1 MSQEIR
7 PPSPPSRAASA
18 DPGSGLNPVRSYSHP
33 KDTRSCSRERSG
45 SYNSSSKQHSN
56 RSRSG
61 SPRSRSRSL
70 VRPVKV
76 WGDRENPHP
85 STCLGVFH
93 LNFATTEKD
102 LEFEFGKFGKIEK
115 VNVVVDGP
123 SRRSRG
129 FAFIYFE
136 NVADAEKARDAMNG
150 AKIDGFTIRV
160 VFSITNSAHRPT
172 PGVYFH
178 HGKAMKPGF
187 RGRRE
192 GYGRDDYRGRS
203 SYKDRDHD
211 SRNDRKYEHSP
222 PPVRGYHD
230 RGYDHRN
237 RNDHRESKFR
247 LNQHRDYNFR
257 DKDIRFRDERS
268 SSYYDRR
275 FRDDRLKDED
285 KYRNGKD
292 QRSSKDYY
300 DRYYD
305 RSYDEYSSRYHE
317 RRSHRSPSFEP
328 PSHRRR
334 VY

>member
-7 PPSPPSRAASA
+7 PLSPPSRAASA
-18 DPGSGLNPVRSYSHP
+18 DTGSGLNPDRSYSHP

-45 SYNSSSKQHSN
+45 SYNSSPKQHSR
-56 RSRSG
+56 RSKSG
-61 SPRSRSRSL
+61 SLRSRSRSL
-70 VRPVKV
+70 VRPVQV
-76 WGDRENPHP
+76 GGDRENPHP

-102 LEFEFGKFGKIEK
+102 LEFEFGKFGKIVK

-136 NVADAEKARDAMNG
+136 NVADAEKARGAMNG

-187 RGRRE
+187 RGRRDD
-192 GYGRDDYRGRS
+192 YGRDGIRGRS
-203 SYKDRDHD
+203 SYKDRDYD
-211 SRNDRKYEHSP
+211 SRNDRKYEYRTSL
-222 PPVRGYHD
+222 VRGYHD
-230 RGYDHRN
+230 RGYDHRY
-237 RNDHRESKFR
+237 RNDHRESKYR
-247 LNQHRDYNFR
+247 MSYNLR
-257 DKDIRFRDERS
+257 DKDIRFREERS
-268 SSYYDRR
+268 GSYYGRR

-292 QRSSKDYY
+292 YRSSKDYY

-305 RSYDEYSSRYHE
+305 RGCDEYSSRYYE
-317 RRSHRSPSFEP
+317 SRTSRSPSSEP

-334 VY
+334 IY